1 MEKSLEFDVP
11 QGYKPP
17 EDTREGQE
25 FDSVATFK
33 LEPGGKICLVAI
45 DGVMLPEYSDKETLE
60 EEDDMGG
67 EEADFVGAIMAKAP
81 K

>member
-1 MEKSLEFDVP
+1 MEKSVEFDVP
-11 QGYKPP
+11 QGFKPP
-17 EDTREGQE
+17 EDTQEGQE

-45 DGVMLPEYSDKETLE
+45 DGVNLPEYSDKEKPE
-60 EEDDMGG
+60 AEDDMG